1 MVGLLHAMA
10 FMMLLLA
17 GWVIWN
23 NKPLTIDHLAKFL
36 TSAKFLTDY
45 CTLQR
50 WACSLSPNHQFSQRF
65 WYVVYDIA
73 LCMHTWREI
82 RNFTRQKF
90 RLAPDEESKICEK
103 LDPEPESLFNFC
115 SSGSLCGCFLQWCK
129 RLQGCSHTPKVLICR
144 KYWNRRKFGQNPW
157 KSWQNPSKSGQ
168 HGTALFDFNVCRK
181 TNDCFWRSHQKKVFM
196 IFVGGN
202 S

>member
-1 MVGLLHAMA
+1 
-10 FMMLLLA
+10 
-17 GWVIWN
+17 
-23 NKPLTIDHLAKFL
+23 
-36 TSAKFLTDY
+36 
-45 CTLQR
+45 
-50 WACSLSPNHQFSQRF
+50 
-65 WYVVYDIA
+65 
-73 LCMHTWREI
+73 MHTWREI

-157 KSWQNPSKSGQ
+157 KLGKIPLNRGNMARRCLTSTFAEKQMTFFGGHTKKGLHDLCWRKFIVKSRTTFRASLGNFGQ
-168 HGTALFDFNVCRK
+168 KSLAPPKIYLGKFRLDR
-181 TNDCFWRSHQKKVFM
+181 
-196 IFVGGN
+196 
-202 S
+202 

>member
-1 MVGLLHAMA
+1 MH
-10 FMMLLLA
+10 MLNSSLR
-17 GWVIWN
+17 
-23 NKPLTIDHLAKFL
+23 KKRRDS
-36 TSAKFLTDY
+36 SAYSRCSAEIQSGPGDLFSY
-45 CTLQR
+45 CRLQR

-82 RNFTRQKF
+82 RNLTRQKF

-168 HGTALFDFNVCRK
+168 HGTALFDFNICRK
-181 TNDCFWRSHQKKVFM
+181 TNDLFWRSHQKRSSWSLLEE
-196 IFVGGN
+196 IH